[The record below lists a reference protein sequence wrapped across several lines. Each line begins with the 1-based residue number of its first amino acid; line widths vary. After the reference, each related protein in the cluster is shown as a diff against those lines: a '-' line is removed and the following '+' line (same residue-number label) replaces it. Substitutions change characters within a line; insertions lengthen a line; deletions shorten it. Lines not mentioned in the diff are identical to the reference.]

1 MPLHFLN
8 SPPGVLCLIVLGVV
22 SLINIYAH
30 WIEDGLFGRLLYMA
44 TALTCVAG
52 LIKFTNSTV
61 PEHLAATLIVL
72 QTALGVRDVCHRFI
86 LRLKYRRNFHAKKH
100 Q

>member
-1 MPLHFLN
+1 MAFLN
-8 SPPGVLCLIVLGVV
+8 SPVGVLCLTIMAAI

-30 WIEDGLFGRLLYMA
+30 WIEDGFVGRLLYMA
-44 TALTCVAG
+44 TVLTCVAG
-52 LIKFTNSTV
+52 LAKFTNSTV

-72 QTALGVRDVCHRFI
+72 QTALGVRDVCHRFT
-86 LRLKYRRNFHAKKH
+86 LRLKYRRTIHAKSKH

>member
-1 MPLHFLN
+1 MAFLN
-8 SPPGVLCLIVLGVV
+8 SHVGVLCLVTMTVV

-30 WIEDGLFGRLLYMA
+30 WIEDGFVGRLLYMA
-44 TALTCVAG
+44 TVLTCVAG
-52 LIKFTNSTV
+52 MAKFTNSSV

-72 QTALGVRDVCHRFI
+72 QTALGVRDVCHRFV
-86 LRLKYRRNFHAKKH
+86 LRLKYRRTIHAKKH

>member
-52 LIKFTNSTV
+52 LIKFTNSSM
-61 PEHLAATLIVL
+61 PEHLAATIIVL
-72 QTALGVRDVCHRFI
+72 QTAMGARNLLVKSVRYF
-86 LRLKYRRNFHAKKH
+86 KYRRNIHAKSKH
-100 Q
+100 

>member
-1 MPLHFLN
+1 MAFLN
-8 SPPGVLCLIVLGVV
+8 SPVGVLCLVIMAAI

-30 WIEDGLFGRLLYMA
+30 WIEDGFVGRLLYMA
-44 TALTCVAG
+44 TVLTCVAG
-52 LIKFTNSTV
+52 LAKFTNSTV

-72 QTALGVRDVCHRFI
+72 QTALGVRDVCHRFT
-86 LRLKYRRNFHAKKH
+86 LRLKYRRTIHAKKH